1 MKKISLFIL
10 SLIICLSACFSF
22 GCGAAPSGGM
32 TAGDKHAPAPD
43 IGKPSGGI
51 GETAAPDTIP
61 GDPTAGEDSGKDSSP
76 GNEQNVTL
84 PAGQLTA
91 GAQNDNDYYSDWLK
105 LFFNGQNSA
114 DSGKFADKIGYFD
127 LYSLDRVKVTV
138 KSGDK
143 PVEQAYV
150 SCISDDQKVLFN
162 AMTDANGVAYLFPN
176 SESGKIVVE
185 LTDSNIAVK
194 KTVDFSADN
203 RDLTVDI
210 EKEAPAKNNLI
221 QLMFVVDATG
231 SMGDEMRYLT
241 AELGDVIKRIVKNN
255 GVKIDLGFLF
265 YRDDCDKEKFFDVP
279 FKDVTEEVNYREM
292 QNILAKQ
299 RAEGGG
305 DYPEALDEA
314 LLKAVN
320 RNWAANATKIIF
332 NVLDA
337 PCHEESENIKNYS
350 SAVNAAAAKGIR
362 ICPVMAS
369 GANMLTEYL
378 VRQAAILTGGTFTFI
393 TDDSGIGGSHY
404 DPDLPNVVVERLNDM
419 LVRLVEGYYTGTFAK
434 PVYWKD
440 AIRNELNGNG

>member
-32 TAGDKHAPAPD
+32 TAGDKHAPEG
-43 IGKPSGGI
+43 GKPSGSYT
-51 GETAAPDTIP
+51 ESKDDYEKPSDPAAS
-61 GDPTAGEDSGKDSSP
+61 EDSGKDSSL
-76 GNEQNVTL
+76 GNEQDVTL

-105 LFFNGQNSA
+105 LFYKGQGSN

-150 SCISDDQKVLFN
+150 TCMSDDQKVLFN

-185 LTDSNIAVK
+185 LTDQNLSVK
-194 KTVDFSADN
+194 KTVDFNADN
-203 RDLTVDI
+203 RDINIDI
-210 EKEAPAKNNLI
+210 GKDSPAKNNLI

-231 SMGDEMRYLT
+231 SMGDEMNYLT

-265 YRDDCDKEKFFDVP
+265 YRDDCDSQKFFDVP
-279 FKDVTEEVNYREM
+279 FKDVTEEANYREM

-314 LLKAVN
+314 MLMAVN

-337 PCHEESENIKNYS
+337 PCHDKNENIKNYS
-350 SAVNAAAAKGIR
+350 SAVSAAAAKGIR

-404 DPDLPNVVVERLNDM
+404 DPDLPNVVIERLNDL

>member
-1 MKKISLFIL
+1 MKKVTLLIL

-32 TAGDKHAPAPD
+32 TGGDKHAPE
-43 IGKPSGGI
+43 GGRPSGGYDDSK
-51 GETAAPDTIP
+51 GDYEKPS
-61 GDPTAGEDSGKDSSP
+61 DPTAGDSGKDSSSDQ
-76 GNEQNVTL
+76 EQEIIL

-91 GAQNDNDYYSDWLK
+91 GAHNDNDSYDDWLK
-105 LFFNGQNSA
+105 LFYKGQGSN
-114 DSGKFADKIGYFD
+114 DSGRFADKIGYFD

-138 KSGDK
+138 KSGAK

-150 SCISDDQKVLFN
+150 TCISDDQKVLFN

-176 SESGKIVVE
+176 AESGKVVVE
-185 LTDSNIAVK
+185 LADQNLSVK
-194 KTVDFSADN
+194 KTVDFGADN
-203 RDLTVDI
+203 RDINVDI

-231 SMGDEMRYLT
+231 SMGDEMSYLT
-241 AELGDVIKRIVKNN
+241 AELGDVIKRVVKNN

-265 YRDDCDKEKFFDVP
+265 YRDDCDSQKFFDVE
-279 FKDVTEEVNYREM
+279 FRDVTEEANYLEM
-292 QNILAKQ
+292 QKILAKQ
-299 RAEGGG
+299 RAVGGG

-314 LLKAVN
+314 LLMAVN
-320 RNWAANATKIIF
+320 KKWAANATKIIF

-337 PCHEESENIKNYS
+337 PCHEKTENIKNYS
-350 SAVNAAAAKGIR
+350 SAINAAAAKGIR

-369 GANMLTEYL
+369 GADMLTEYL
-378 VRQAAILTGGTFTFI
+378 IRQAAILTGGTFTFI

-404 DPDLPNVVVERLNDM
+404 DPDLPNVVIERLNDL
-419 LVRLVEGYYTGTFAK
+419 LVRLVDGYYTGTFAP

-440 AIRNELNGNG
+440 AIRNELND